1 MSVSDRELLQRS
13 ASGDRAAF
21 DAFVERHGADVF
33 RYARWV
39 AGNEADAEDVL
50 QQTFLDAWHAAGEAR
65 AESGARAWLLSIA
78 RRNALRASSRRGA
91 AREREQSLEE
101 LGELAGFGDPEHTPE
116 RVARTA
122 EERALVEDALAAL
135 EPEEREI
142 LVLRD
147 VEELPGASVAELL
160 GLSLAAQKSRL
171 HRARL
176 RLAAQLRRHSGLEQ
190 QA

>member
-39 AGNEADAEDVL
+39 AGDETDAEDVL
-50 QQTFLDAWHAAGEAR
+50 QQTFLDAWNAAGDAR
-65 AESGARAWLLSIA
+65 AENGARAWLVSIA
-78 RRNALRASSRRGA
+78 RRNALRVSSRRGA
-91 AREREQSLEE
+91 AREQSLEE

-116 RVARTA
+116 RVARAA
-122 EERALVEDALAAL
+122 EQRGLVEDALAAL

-176 RLAAQLRRHSGLEQ
+176 RLAAQLRRHCGLEQ

>member
-1 MSVSDRELLQRS
+1 VSVSDRELLQLS
-13 ASGDRAAF
+13 ASGDRTAF

-78 RRNALRASSRRGA
+78 RRNALRASSRRGT

-116 RVARTA
+116 RVARAA